1 MELLS
6 SWPIL
11 LIHDP
16 DILSLKDTYLEKGR
30 LNLDTINLIKRIQTK
45 ISIQE
50 SSSNWKSKLYLY
62 SPSIHRMVSE
72 NDAKLYE
79 DVDLKREVKS
89 GWQVEKI
96 EGQEGDRFVFSW
108 FSFTPFM
115 SEFAPEKVKTV
126 MKVEFDSRNIED
138 MLDKFKSDG
147 RRDPFIISR
156 EQDLF
161 LTAVPTRC

>member
-62 SPSIHRMVSE
+62 SR
-72 NDAKLYE
+72 
-79 DVDLKREVKS
+79 
-89 GWQVEKI
+89 
-96 EGQEGDRFVFSW
+96 
-108 FSFTPFM
+108 
-115 SEFAPEKVKTV
+115 
-126 MKVEFDSRNIED
+126 
-138 MLDKFKSDG
+138 
-147 RRDPFIISR
+147 PFIVWYLKMMRSYTKMRI
-156 EQDLF
+156 
-161 LTAVPTRC
+161 

>member
-79 DVDLKREVKS
+79 DEDLKREVKS
-89 GWQVEKI
+89 GWHVEKI

-108 FSFTPFM
+108 FSLHLYVRIR
-115 SEFAPEKVKTV
+115 SGKSQNGYEGRVRQPEH
-126 MKVEFDSRNIED
+126 R
-138 MLDKFKSDG
+138 G
-147 RRDPFIISR
+147 Y
-156 EQDLF
+156 
-161 LTAVPTRC
+161 AG